1 MSDILKG
8 LGSIGGLGGIVK
20 GITNFMPQDDPNTQ
34 LLKLQSE
41 VSDLKSQET
50 ELYTEIG
57 KAAVEKYGL
66 EEFGEVS
73 DRMKLIQANLAA
85 AEAKL
90 KEAQGAKEEQE
101 KAEKEALA
109 GRTCPQCGHENP
121 EGTKFCQQCGE
132 KLGVQGAPCPSC
144 GTMNPPGVKFC
155 SSCGSKLEAAAAPA
169 TCQGCGLENPP
180 GTKFCG
186 GCGAKLGV

>member
-1 MSDILKG
+1 MADLFN
-8 LGSIGGLGGIVK
+8 LGNLTEGFGSIVK
-20 GITNFMPQDDPNTQ
+20 GFTSIMPQDDPNAQ
-34 LLKLQSE
+34 LLRLQSE
-41 VSDLKSQET
+41 VSELKKQET
-50 ELYTEIG
+50 GLYTEIG

-109 GRTCPQCGHENP
+109 GRTCTNCGHENP

-132 KLGVQGAPCPSC
+132 KLGGQGAPCPSC

-155 SSCGSKLEAAAAPA
+155 SSCGTKLEAAAAPA